1 MAEASAER
9 VSRAAADTIDG
20 AKAEIERT
28 KKIMA
33 KLDELEEEMEEVT
46 NVCKKIKAL
55 KQRCDQA
62 GGRMDQI
69 AVARSG
75 RPPPTSSR
83 R

>member
-1 MAEASAER
+1 M
-9 VSRAAADTIDG
+9 SRAAANTING
-20 AKAEIERT
+20 ADAEIERA
-28 KKIMA
+28 KKLVA
-33 KLDELEEEMEEVT
+33 RLDELEEEMEEVK

-55 KQRCDQA
+55 RQRCDQA

-75 RPPPTSSR
+75 KPPPTSSR